1 MSMDEL
7 DISGKRY
14 ISSKRA
20 AKENRYHVDY
30 IGQLIRGGKILG
42 TKVGRTWYVE
52 VESLAKYLGEES
64 LSAVS
69 TPVEINNHKPS
80 VVKEAAEKTM
90 SSGQEAAKEEL
101 VVDEQE
107 PEPVEVQ
114 VHTKDVD
121 MGEKVIQLTKI
132 KEEPIKQKIA
142 SGLRYFSDDTPLMPQ
157 VGRAEHSVEI
167 KRQDA
172 VYPSATRIPVIDRP
186 QTPRNR
192 EDTKSYT
199 QAHTTG
205 LLHVT
210 VSIGLL
216 TLIGTIFISY
226 YLHSET
232 TLDSKGIQSSIDF

>member
-1 MSMDEL
+1 MDEL

-52 VESLAKYLGEES
+52 AESLATYLGEES

-69 TPVEINNHKPS
+69 TPVKINNYKPV
-80 VVKEAAEKTM
+80 VVKEAVAEKTM
-90 SSGQEAAKEEL
+90 SSAQESTKEEL

-107 PEPVEVQ
+107 PEPVEAP
-114 VHTKDVD
+114 VHTKDAD
-121 MGEKVIQLTKI
+121 KDEKVIQLTKI
-132 KEEPIKQKIA
+132 KEEPIKQKTV

-157 VGRAEHSVEI
+157 VGRAEHSIEI
-167 KRQDA
+167 KRQGA
-172 VYPSATRIPVIDRP
+172 VYPSATRTPVIDRP

-192 EDTKSYT
+192 EDTKMHAL
-199 QAHTTG
+199 AHTTG
-205 LLHVT
+205 LLYATAAV
-210 VSIGLL
+210 GLL